1 MRWYPLR
8 IADVRPETEDAV
20 SISFDVPVE
29 DRAAF
34 AFSAGQFLTLRAV
47 IDGEEC
53 RRSYSLCSAPASG
66 EWRIAVKRVP
76 GGRMSNWVADTLRPG
91 AVLELQ
97 PPDGRFV
104 YRPGDT
110 PERLLLIAAGSG
122 ITPILAIATTAL
134 TENPAAQ
141 VTLLY
146 GNRRVRDILFKEE
159 IEDLRDRHHTRFH
172 VIHCLSREAQE
183 APLNEG
189 RIDAPKLERLFGT
202 LVEPRAL
209 SGLYVCGPGDLAEIV
224 SAAARAAGVAAD
236 RIHRELFTAP
246 GSAPSARQPLRA
258 ASPVSAPSGPST
270 GRCAKVRLT
279 ADGLT
284 REFELAPDGPPLLE
298 AALAAG
304 ADLPFS
310 CKAGVCCTC
319 RAKVLEGQVRMDAN
333 WTLEP
338 HEVAAGFV
346 LTCQAH
352 PVSDTLVISFDER

>member
-8 IADVRPETEDAV
+8 VAEVRPETEDAV
-20 SISFDVPVE
+20 SVRFEVPAQ

-53 RRSYSLCSAPASG
+53 RRSYSLCSTPASG
-66 EWRIAVKRVP
+66 EWRIGVKRVA
-76 GGRMSNWVADTLRPG
+76 GGRMSNWLADTVRG
-91 AVLELQ
+91 GHWVDVL
-97 PPDGRFV
+97 PPDGRFT
-104 YRPGDT
+104 YRPAAE

-134 TENPAAQ
+134 AENPAAQ

-159 IEDLRDRHHTRFH
+159 IEDLRDLHHTRFH

-189 RIDAPKLERLFGT
+189 RIDAAKLERIFAT
-202 LVEPRAL
+202 LIDPQSLTGV
-209 SGLYVCGPGDLAEIV
+209 YVCGPGDLAETV
-224 SAAARAAGVAAD
+224 TAVARAAGVAAE
-236 RIHRELFTAP
+236 RVHRELFTSPGAATPSVAP
-246 GSAPSARQPLRA
+246 RSAAGKSDAARPAMRLAR
-258 ASPVSAPSGPST
+258 
-270 GRCAKVRLT
+270 VRLT
-279 ADGLT
+279 ADGIT
-284 REFELAPDGPPLLE
+284 REFDLAEDGPALLD

-304 ADLPFS
+304 ADVPFS
-310 CKAGVCCTC
+310 CKSGVCCTC
-319 RAKVLEGQVRMDAN
+319 RAKVLDGQVRMDAN

-352 PVSDTLVISFDER
+352 PVSDTLVVTLDER

>member
-1 MRWYPLR
+1 MRWYALPVAE
-8 IADVRPETEDAV
+8 IRPETDDAV
-20 SISFDVPVE
+20 SVRFEVPAQ

-47 IDGEEC
+47 VEGEEC
-53 RRSYSLCSAPASG
+53 RRSYSLCSTPASG
-66 EWRIAVKRVP
+66 EWRIGVKRVP
-76 GGRMSNWVADTLRPG
+76 GGRLSNWVADTLRVG
-91 AVLELQ
+91 DQVEVL
-97 PPDGRFV
+97 PPDGRFI
-104 YRPGDT
+104 YRPAAG

-159 IEDLRDRHHTRFH
+159 LEDLRDRHHTRFH

-189 RIDAPKLERLFGT
+189 RIDAAKLARLFAT
-202 LVEPRAL
+202 LIDPG
-209 SGLYVCGPGDLAEIV
+209 GLTGVYVCGPGDLAETATV
-224 SAAARAAGVAAD
+224 AARAAGVAAE
-236 RIHRELFTAP
+236 RIHREHFTAP
-246 GSAPSARQPLRA
+246 GSPQPVAPPKAVAGLPG
-258 ASPVSAPSGPST
+258 PSGASA
-270 GRCAKVRLT
+270 GCRARVRLT

-284 REFELAPDGPPLLE
+284 REFELAEDGPVLLD

-310 CKAGVCCTC
+310 CKSGVCCTC
-319 RAKVLEGQVRMDAN
+319 RAKVLEGRVRMDAN

-338 HEVAAGFV
+338 HEVEAGFV

-352 PVSDTLVISFDER
+352 PVSDTLVVSFDER